1 MKKLQFIVT
10 SNGDDKIVQDA
21 FDQYF
26 LNPKPITL
34 LNLAQKVLAHAMATA
49 GIDKMDLVV
58 SRSIFAGGYGKGGIK
73 LNKSLFK
80 HVKRKQTLMDLIECI
95 MHELTHAIIE
105 KNNLRILETKTR
117 VSGYLPSIDL
127 GRITEILNITSDDIE
142 FACATSMYLYRRNKN
157 ELIARKHAHYLMQK
171 YLKTFA
177 GNITFDIKSFE
188 DKEKQFQDRIYKD
201 YPNVKCLAKHIGKM
215 INDYQ
220 LKLIN
225 CGLNN
230 ISEDEL
236 DNLVSSINVQLYEET
251 KSKLVKACAMCG
263 DVFKVKRLLQTPLIN
278 VTSSEKRDLQ
288 QIYGSDVIESFVFA
302 DCECQRNI

>member
-1 MKKLQFIVT
+1 MKKLHFIIT
-10 SNGDDKIVQDA
+10 ANGDDKIVQDA
-21 FDQYF
+21 FGQYF

-49 GIDKMDLVV
+49 GVDKIDLVV
-58 SRSIFAGGYGKGGIK
+58 GRSIFAGGYGKGGIK

-80 HVKRKQTLMDLIECI
+80 HAKRKQTLIDMLESLL
-95 MHELTHAIIE
+95 HELTHAIIE

-117 VSGYLPSIDL
+117 VSGYLPPMDL

-142 FACATSMYLYRRNKN
+142 FACATSMYLYRKNKN
-157 ELIARKHAHYLMQK
+157 ELIARKHAHYLLQK

-177 GNITFDIKSFE
+177 SNITFDIKSFE
-188 DKEKQFQDRIYKD
+188 VKEKEFQDRIYKD
-201 YPNVKCLAKHIGKM
+201 YPNVKCLAKYVGGM

-225 CGLNN
+225 RGLNN

-236 DNLVSSINVQLYEET
+236 DNLASSINVQLYDET
-251 KSKLVKACAMCG
+251 KTKLVKVCVMCG
-263 DVFKVKRLLQTPLIN
+263 DVLKVKKLLQTPLIN
-278 VTSSEKRDLQ
+278 VTASEKSELQ
-288 QIYGSDVIESFVFA
+288 KIYGSEVIESFVFT
-302 DCECQRNI
+302 DSQCQRNF